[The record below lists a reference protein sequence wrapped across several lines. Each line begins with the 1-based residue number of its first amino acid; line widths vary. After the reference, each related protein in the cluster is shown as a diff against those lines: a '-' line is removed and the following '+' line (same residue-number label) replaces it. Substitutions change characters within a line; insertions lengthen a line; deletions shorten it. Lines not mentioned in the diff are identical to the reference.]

1 VERAP
6 QPEAVFL
13 ERIHSES
20 VTTQDRYHSLPK
32 S

>member
-1 VERAP
+1 VERAA
-6 QPEAVFL
+6 QPEALFP

-20 VTTQDRYHSLPK
+20 VTTQHRYHSLPK